1 MLDEVDDAD
10 RRLLLQSAVRRRF
23 GRNEVVFH
31 EGDPGDALH
40 VVTKGI
46 FVARSTST
54 LGQVIAVN
62 VFPVGAVFGEL
73 VLITPGARRNATVA
87 AMIPGETLM
96 LGRDAFDDLRSR
108 SPVVDRFLVR
118 VLAERN
124 RNLNTHLVELLFMPV
139 EPRIYR
145 RLLAFADMVSA
156 GAGDEWIQLGQAEL
170 ATLAG
175 TTRATV
181 NRALRKAEQEGSVE
195 LTRGRVRIV
204 DRGALEKQAR

>member
-10 RRLLLQSAVRRRF
+10 RRLLLQASVRRRF
-23 GRNEVVFH
+23 GRGEVVFH

-46 FVARSTST
+46 FLARSTST

-73 VLITPGARRNATVA
+73 VLITPGARRSATVA
-87 AMIPGETLM
+87 ALVAGETLM
-96 LGRDAFDDLRSR
+96 LGRDAFDDLRARSR
-108 SPVVDRFLVR
+108 VVDRFLVR

-124 RNLNTHLVELLFMPV
+124 RDLNAHLVELLFMPV

-145 RLLAFADMVSA
+145 RLLVFAEMVPSDA
-156 GAGDEWIQLGQAEL
+156 TDGWIPLGQAEL

-181 NRALRKAEQEGSVE
+181 NRALRKAEDDGAIE
-195 LTRGRVRIV
+195 LARGRVRIV
-204 DRGALEKQAR
+204 DRAALEKRAH